1 MVYGQQL
8 EINGGEEDKK
18 VVLDIGFG
26 TGDSIVHMAEDA
38 RTNGRDVF
46 FFGCEIHRA
55 GVAQCISEV
64 ARRDLR
70 SVKLIRADATLLLGS
85 HVPMRFLDEVHIYFP
100 DPWPNAFRDGER
112 RVVRSR
118 IVGMLK
124 DALKPGGRVHIATDV
139 EDYAKHVRATFDEE
153 GISRFFDL
161 VDAEVYEPCSS
172 SSRLRMRGVTRYEQR
187 APEKGNQRIY
197 EFVFKRTDVDGG

>member
-1 MVYGQQL
+1 MKVAAVKDRMEEGYRRPKAHSVRSGIKRSKRRSRQL
-8 EINGGEEDKK
+8 RNVRCVNTGDNLGLILYEAIEINGGAKK

-26 TGDSIVHMAEDA
+26 TGDSIVHMAEDV

-70 SVKLIRADATLLLGS
+70 NVKLIRADATLLLGS
-85 HVPMRFLDEVHIYFP
+85 HVPSGFLDEVHIYFP

-124 DALKPGGRVHIATDV
+124 DAPAWRTSAHR
-139 EDYAKHVRATFDEE
+139 YR
-153 GISRFFDL
+153 RR
-161 VDAEVYEPCSS
+161 
-172 SSRLRMRGVTRYEQR
+172 RLRQARAGHLRRGRH
-187 APEKGNQRIY
+187 K
-197 EFVFKRTDVDGG
+197 